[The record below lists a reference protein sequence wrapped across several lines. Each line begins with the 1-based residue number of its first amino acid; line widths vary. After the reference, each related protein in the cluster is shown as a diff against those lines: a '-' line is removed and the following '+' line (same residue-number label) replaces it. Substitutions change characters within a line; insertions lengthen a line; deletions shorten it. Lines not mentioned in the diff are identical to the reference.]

1 VVPRLEEFFQRYP
14 AISVEIIVSDRT
26 VNLIEEG
33 VDVAINNGEMSD
45 STLIVRKIAATPIVT
60 VATPE
65 YLATRGVPARP
76 GELERHSCV
85 IFSSQ
90 GTPRPWG
97 FRDEIGNIVHH
108 PKGSFRTNDAEQI
121 RAAVLAN
128 LGLADT
134 PGWMFEAELASG
146 AVRRVLQQ
154 FEPRELPIYAVHPG
168 GRQLATKVRVFIDF
182 VAEMFASES
191 CRQFEVLI
199 VETKRVIARNFN
211 IGRLVD
217 RSPIVRLPPHNERRF
232 APKANGRRCSAFADS
247 AGAMLHR
254 VTDLVNSH
262 HRSP

>member
-14 AISVEIIVSDRT
+14 AISVESSYPT
-26 VNLIEEG
+26 ALSTSLKG
-33 VDVAINNGEMSD
+33 VDVAIHNGEMSD

-60 VATPE
+60 VAAPE
-65 YLATRGVPARP
+65 YLATRGVAARP
-76 GELERHSCV
+76 GDLERHSCV

-128 LGLADT
+128 LGLAHT

-168 GRQLATKVRVFIDF
+168 GRRLTTKVRVFINF

-191 CRQFEVLI
+191 CPGSSKVLI
-199 VETKRVIARNFN
+199 GERRRNGHVSAQRN

-217 RSPIVRLPPHNERRF
+217 RSRIVPTASQVLTRSALCRPIESRLIQMTALTVGVGDQP
-232 APKANGRRCSAFADS
+232 APFITNTK
-247 AGAMLHR
+247 
-254 VTDLVNSH
+254 
-262 HRSP
+262 